1 MGKSG
6 NNMSVGL
13 FGGTFNPVH
22 FGHLSIAKQ
31 MAELLQ
37 VQPMRMLPCA
47 LPPHREQPGVKAEQR
62 LAMLRIALEGQS
74 VLKADD
80 LELHRVGPSYTIDT
94 LQLIR
99 QEVGQQAP
107 LFLCIGMDALTTIN
121 GWHRWQQLLDYCHIA
136 VSPRPHW
143 QLPSSGIVADWV
155 NQHRCGDLVTLQN
168 SASGYIY
175 FCHIGMLELSSTAV
189 RDNLKRGENITSMV
203 PVGVVNYIKQHNLYK

>member
-62 LAMLRIALEGQS
+62 LAMLRIALEG
-74 VLKADD
+74 
-80 LELHRVGPSYTIDT
+80 
-94 LQLIR
+94 
-99 QEVGQQAP
+99 
-107 LFLCIGMDALTTIN
+107 
-121 GWHRWQQLLDYCHIA
+121 
-136 VSPRPHW
+136 
-143 QLPSSGIVADWV
+143 
-155 NQHRCGDLVTLQN
+155 
-168 SASGYIY
+168 
-175 FCHIGMLELSSTAV
+175 
-189 RDNLKRGENITSMV
+189 
-203 PVGVVNYIKQHNLYK
+203 